1 MKFILSMFLFS
12 SISYGACFKDASIN
26 WSAYKT
32 PAKAAVGG
40 TFKGVSIVSNK
51 GEDIKTI
58 LTGSKFEIDA
68 STVSTK
74 DKGRD
79 MKIAKFFFS
88 TLEGGSKISGVVKK
102 VTDKTITIAMT
113 MNGETVDV
121 PMSYDYKNMN
131 LTAKGVIDVFDFAM
145 NDELSA
151 LNKACLALH
160 QGKTWSD
167 VAISINANFKKC
179 N

>member
-1 MKFILSMFLFS
+1 MKFILSFFLFS
-12 SISYGACFKDASIN
+12 SLTYGACFKDASIN

-40 TFKGVSIVSNK
+40 TFKSVSFTSNK
-51 GEDIKTI
+51 GESLNEM
-58 LTGSKFEIDA
+58 LTGATFKLDA

-79 MKIAKFFFS
+79 LKIAKFFFS
-88 TLEGGSKISGVVKK
+88 TLEGGSEISGTVKK
-102 VTDKTITIAMT
+102 VSSKTITVAIT
-113 MNGETVDV
+113 MNGKTLDV
-121 PMSYDYKNMN
+121 PLSYEYKD
-131 LTAKGVIDVFDFAM
+131 LKLSAKGVIDVFDFAM

-151 LNKACLALH
+151 LNKACSALH

-167 VAISINANFKKC
+167 VAIGINAEFKSCK
-179 N
+179 